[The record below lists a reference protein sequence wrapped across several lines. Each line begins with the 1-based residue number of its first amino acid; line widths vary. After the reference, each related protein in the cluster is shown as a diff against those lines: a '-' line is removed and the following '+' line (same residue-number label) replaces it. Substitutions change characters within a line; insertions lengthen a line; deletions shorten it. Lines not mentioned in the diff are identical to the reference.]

1 MFDIIGKRYWYFL
14 ISALLIVPG
23 LIAMVCSTV
32 TYGAPV
38 RLSIDFTGGSLMVVK
53 FRQPATEDAIRD
65 VFRSYGF
72 TNPVVQHLGKPEDN
86 TWQVR
91 MGFTAIETVD
101 QIKASLADQIGPIDE
116 ASSTFSTV
124 GPAVGSEVTQAA
136 TVAVVIA
143 SLLVGAFIIIT
154 FRRVPNAFRYGVSA
168 ISAMTHDI
176 LVALGFI
183 SILGLLF
190 NWEVDALF
198 LTAILTVIG
207 FSVQDKIVV
216 FDRIRE
222 NTPKRRGEPFE
233 TIVNRSILE
242 TLHRSLT
249 TQLNA
254 MFVMIAILLFG
265 GASIKQFIAVMLV
278 GMVTAT
284 YSSIFNA
291 VPVLVVW
298 ENGEVGQFFRRIFR
312 REAATRVGD

>member
-23 LIAMVCSTV
+23 LIAMVYSTV

-38 RLSIDFTGGSLMVVK
+38 RLSIDFTGGSLMVLK
-53 FRQPATEDAIRD
+53 FQQPATEDAIRD
-65 VFRSYGF
+65 VFISQGF
-72 TNPVVQHLGKPEDN
+72 TNPVVQQLGQPEDN

-91 MGFTAIETVD
+91 MGFADVETVD
-101 QIKASLADQIGPIDE
+101 KIKASLADQISPIDE
-116 ASSTFSTV
+116 ASSSFSTV
-124 GPAVGSEVTQAA
+124 GPAVGSEVTRAA

-154 FRRVPNAFRYGVSA
+154 FRRIPNAFRYGVCA
-168 ISAMTHDI
+168 VSAMTHDI
-176 LVALGFI
+176 LIALGFV
-183 SILGLLF
+183 SIMGILF

-242 TLHRSLT
+242 TLHRSLA

-291 VPVLVVW
+291 VPVLVAW
-298 ENGEVGQFFRRIFR
+298 ENGEVGRFFRRIFGHK
-312 REAATRVGD
+312 AATA

>member
-1 MFDIIGKRYWYFL
+1 MFNIIGKRYWYFL
-14 ISALLIVPG
+14 ISAVLIVPG
-23 LIAMVCSTV
+23 LIAMIYSTV
-32 TYGAPV
+32 TYGTPV
-38 RLSIDFTGGSLMVVK
+38 RLSIDFTGGSLMVIK
-53 FRQPATEDAIRD
+53 FQQPATEDAIRD
-65 VFRSYGF
+65 VFMSYDF
-72 TNPVVQHLGKPEDN
+72 TNPMVQQLGRPEDN

-91 MGFTAIETVD
+91 LGFIDVEKVD
-101 QIKASLADQIGPIDE
+101 EIKASLAGQIGPIDE
-116 ASSTFSTV
+116 ASSSLSTV
-124 GPAVGSEVTQAA
+124 GPAVGNEVARSA

-168 ISAMTHDI
+168 IAAMVHDI
-176 LVALGFI
+176 LVALGFV
-183 SILGLLF
+183 SIMGILF
-190 NWEVDALF
+190 SWEVDALF

-222 NTPKRRGEPFE
+222 NTPKRRGESYE

-242 TLHRSLT
+242 VIHRSLA

-265 GASIKQFIAVMLV
+265 GANIKQFIAVMLI

-284 YSSIFNA
+284 YSSIFSA
-291 VPVLVVW
+291 VPLLVVW
-298 ENGEVGQFFRRIFR
+298 EKGEIGQFFRRLRR
-312 REAATRVGD
+312 REAAA

>member
-23 LIAMVCSTV
+23 LIAMAYSTV

-38 RLSIDFTGGSLMVVK
+38 KLSIDFTGGSLMVIK
-53 FRQPATEDAIRD
+53 FQQPATEDAIRD
-65 VFRSYGF
+65 VFMSYGF
-72 TNPVVQHLGKPEDN
+72 TNPVVQQLGQPEDN

-91 MGFTAIETVD
+91 MGFADVETVD
-101 QIKASLADQIGPIDE
+101 KIKASLADQIGPIDE
-116 ASSTFSTV
+116 ASSSFSTV
-124 GPAVGSEVTQAA
+124 GPAVGSEVTRAA

-143 SLLVGAFIIIT
+143 SLLVGVFIIIT

-168 ISAMTHDI
+168 ISAMAHDI

-183 SILGLLF
+183 SIVGLLF

-242 TLHRSLT
+242 TLHRSLA

-291 VPVLVVW
+291 VPVLVAW
-298 ENGEVGQFFRRIFR
+298 ENGEVGRFFRRIFR
-312 REAATRVGD
+312 RKAATA

>member
-14 ISALLIVPG
+14 ISALLIIPG
-23 LIAMVCSTV
+23 LIAMAYSTV

-38 RLSIDFTGGSLMVVK
+38 RLSIDFTGGSLMVIK
-53 FRQPATEDAIRD
+53 FQQSATEDAIRGA
-65 VFRSYGF
+65 FISHGF
-72 TNPVVQHLGKPEDN
+72 TNPVVQQLGQPENN

-91 MGFTAIETVD
+91 MGFADVEAVD
-101 QIKASLADQIGPIDE
+101 KIKASLADQIGPIDE
-116 ASSTFSTV
+116 ASSSFSTV

-154 FRRVPNAFRYGVSA
+154 FRRVPNAFRYGVCA
-168 ISAMTHDI
+168 ISAMAHDI
-176 LVALGFI
+176 LVALGFV
-183 SILGLLF
+183 SIVGLLF

-242 TLHRSLT
+242 TLHRSLA

-291 VPVLVVW
+291 VPVLVAW
-298 ENGEVGQFFRRIFR
+298 ENGEVGRFFRSILGRK
-312 REAATRVGD
+312 AATGVGG